1 MEKEKKE
8 NTSKTKK
15 WLIPVV
21 VVAVLLC
28 SVGGYFVYQK
38 VVNKGN
44 NYGGTNLS
52 INISKET
59 WISPNSSNPRNH
71 KIDTIS
77 LQVSGAKFPIESYR
91 NLFAKGKNYSCNYSV
106 GYDGRVGMYVEEKNR
121 SWCNG
126 NSANDNRAV
135 TIILSSDS
143 SYNVP
148 SVTIDKLI
156 IVMADICKRNGIE
169 KLVWSDNREER
180 INHTNGANVTIR
192 NDFMRSKTNEN
203 KLNMKNIVNRV
214 NEKLG
219 VN

>member
-8 NTSKTKK
+8 KTKK
-15 WLIPVV
+15 WIIPVV

-28 SVGGYFVYQK
+28 SVVGYFVYQK

-59 WISPNSSNPRNH
+59 WISKNSTNPRNH

-77 LQVSGAKFPIESYR
+77 LQVSGAKFPIYSYR
-91 NLFAKGKNYSCNYSV
+91 NLFASGNNYSCNYSV
-106 GYDGRVGMYVEEKNR
+106 DYDGRVGMYVEEKNR

-126 NSANDNRAV
+126 NAANDHRAV

-143 SYNVP
+143 SYNVR

-219 VN
+219 AN